1 MRVVLAP
8 MDGVLDHLMRD
19 LLTRIGGYDLCVTEF
34 VRVVEQTISDRAF
47 FRACPELKNAN
58 AYGCTTAAGTP
69 VRVQLLGQH
78 PHCMADNAAKVI
90 ELGSHGIDIN
100 FGCPAKMVNKNRGG
114 AILLKDPENLY
125 QIVSAV
131 KKAVPEDAIVSAK
144 IRLGYE
150 DKSLAI
156 ENAQAIEAAGAN
168 ELTVHARTKVEGYK
182 PPAHWQWIA
191 KIKQSIN
198 IPVIANGDIFNQSD
212 AQKCREVSTCN
223 DIMVGR
229 GALMLPNLAHVI
241 KQTSQFNN
249 QKDSSAV
256 QQTVHA
262 MPWVEVQTL
271 LLDYTRFE
279 TYGDKSKYYPNRIKQ
294 WLKYLKLQYVE
305 ADLLFQEVRTMK
317 TAQEITAIL

>member
-1 MRVVLAP
+1 MRIVLAP
-8 MDGVLDHLMRD
+8 MEGVLDHLMRD
-19 LLTRIGGYDLCVTEF
+19 LLTKVGGYDLCVTEF
-34 VRVVEQTISDRAF
+34 VRVVEQLISDRAF
-47 FRACPELKNAN
+47 LRYCPELKNAN

-78 PHCMADNAAKVI
+78 PQCMAENAAKVI
-90 ELGSHGIDIN
+90 ELGSHGVDIN
-100 FGCPAKMVNKNRGG
+100 FGCPSKMVNNNRGG
-114 AILLKDPENLY
+114 AVLLKDPDNLY

-131 KKAVPEDAIVSAK
+131 KKAAPKDAIVSAK

-198 IPVIANGDIFNQSD
+198 IPVIANGDIFTLED
-212 AQKCREVSTCN
+212 AKKCREISTCS

-229 GALMLPNLAHVI
+229 GALMLPNLALLI
-241 KQTSQFNN
+241 KGEGNEHLA
-249 QKDSSAV
+249 QKVSP
-256 QQTVHA
+256 
-262 MPWVEVQTL
+262 MPWYEVQTL
-271 LLDYTRFE
+271 LLEYTRCE

-294 WLKYLKLQYVE
+294 WLKYLKLQYSE
-305 ADLLFQEVRTMK
+305 ADDLFQEIRTLK
-317 TAQEITAIL
+317 TTEAIADRL

>member
-1 MRVVLAP
+1 MRVLLAP
-8 MDGVLDHLMRD
+8 MEGVLDHLMRD
-19 LLTRIGGYDLCVTEF
+19 LLTKVGGYDLCVTEF
-34 VRVVEQTISDRAF
+34 VRVVEQVISDKAF

-58 AYGCTTAAGTP
+58 AYGCTTEAGTP

-78 PHCMADNAAKVI
+78 PTCMSDNAAKVI

-100 FGCPAKMVNKNRGG
+100 FGCPSKMVNNNRGG
-114 AILLKDPENLY
+114 AVLLKDPENLY
-125 QIVSAV
+125 QIISAI
-131 KKAVPEDAIVSAK
+131 KKAVPEEAIVSAK

-191 KIKQSIN
+191 KIKQNIN
-198 IPVIANGDIFNQSD
+198 IPVIANGDIFTLND
-212 AQKCREVSTCN
+212 AQKCREISTCN

-229 GALMLPNLAHVI
+229 GALMLPNLAQVI
-241 KQTSQFNN
+241 KQV
-249 QKDSSAV
+249 APV
-256 QQTVHA
+256 
-262 MPWVEVQTL
+262 MPWGEVQAL
-271 LLDYTRFE
+271 LLDYTECE

-305 ADLLFQEVRTMK
+305 ADELFQEIRILK
-317 TAQEITAIL
+317 TAEAIVSRL